1 MDKSLEIKLKNVLK
15 HEAKYIMTYEEN
27 TDLKLDKMNTIFNLE
42 KIIENYDE
50 LEPLLTKFF
59 INKAEKIK
67 WKEK

>member
-1 MDKSLEIKLKNVLK
+1 MDKSLETKIKNVLK

-59 INKAEKIK
+59 IK
-67 WKEK
+67 